1 MQSRIANSYAT
12 FIMDVDSP
20 SRRFCMAGI
29 LFIISAPSGSGKS
42 TLVNELRRE
51 VRDLEFSVSYTTR
64 APRGSEQH
72 GHEYYFVTRDEFE
85 RMIARD
91 DFLEYAD
98 VFGNYYGTAKHVF
111 RDASAHGKDLL
122 LDIDVQGAA
131 QVKARHPEAVSIF
144 VLPPSRQVL
153 EKRLKNRSLSDGN
166 MSDEVVERRLLA
178 ARKEIENSLDYDY
191 SLVNDRLDESVDQLR
206 AIVLCERA
214 KRAGDVS
221 HAELQAL
228 ADPCRQVA
236 RTGNPK
242 LREILDSFGQAVRS

>member
-1 MQSRIANSYAT
+1 
-12 FIMDVDSP
+12 
-20 SRRFCMAGI
+20 
-29 LFIISAPSGSGKS
+29 
-42 TLVNELRRE
+42 
-51 VRDLEFSVSYTTR
+51 
-64 APRGSEQH
+64 
-72 GHEYYFVTRDEFE
+72 
-85 RMIARD
+85 
-91 DFLEYAD
+91 
-98 VFGNYYGTAKHVF
+98 
-111 RDASAHGKDLL
+111 

-214 KRAGDVS
+214 KRAGEVS